1 MKRAVLL
8 RKLRKATPL
17 MWLLRLSAAL
27 LPPAG
32 VTLLAGPLLSHL
44 ELVHIA
50 LLYLL
55 GVLLV
60 AVFLGRWPGV
70 VAAIVS
76 SLAFAHVFVPPH
88 YSLAI
93 TDPSY
98 LITAVE
104 MLAVALIT
112 GHLTADLADKAEE
125 ARARESSLQS
135 LYVAASQLAAAAS
148 REDVAR
154 VVEQFLPARDGQL
167 VLFVVNAE
175 GVLEALSVA
184 PLPAGVE
191 VAAAN
196 AALQLASPAQLPHV
210 VGNCRYYAL
219 KTATGDRGVL
229 ALRPGARAGDESHEI
244 DDIDESG
251 YNSRFAT
258 LASLL
263 GVTLERVRYA
273 DMARDATLKAETEQ
287 LRSSILTALSHDIRT
302 PLTTVIGLADTLT
315 RSLRKFDPAERELL
329 LELHGQALQM
339 NWIVSNLLDMA
350 RLKAGRVCLQRE
362 WQPLEEVVG
371 SSLELMKG
379 RLAGRPLVLA
389 LEADLPLL
397 EFDAVLIERVICNL
411 IENALKF
418 APAGEIRLEAQRRDD
433 VVAISVIDQGNGIP
447 AGDEERIFEMFVQG
461 RQESTNPGV
470 GLGLAI
476 CRSIVIAHG
485 GTISAANHP
494 PQGTAVTF
502 TLPLGEP
509 PEAEEAPLG
518 ELEDL
523 R

>member
-1 MKRAVLL
+1 MKPAVLL

-125 ARARESSLQS
+125 ARARESTLQS

-154 VVEQFLPARDGQL
+154 VVELFLPARDGQL
-167 VLFVVNAE
+167 VLFVVNAA
-175 GVLEALSVA
+175 GGLEALSAA
-184 PLPAGVE
+184 PLPAGAE
-191 VAAAN
+191 VAAAS
-196 AALQLASPAQLPHV
+196 AALHIASPARQPHV

-229 ALRPGARAGDESHEI
+229 ALRPGARAGNEHDES
-244 DDIDESG
+244 DGSD

-273 DMARDATLKAETEQ
+273 DVARDATLKAETEQ

-389 LEADLPLL
+389 LEAGLPLL

-433 VVAISVIDQGNGIP
+433 FVAIAVIDQGSGIR

-518 ELEDL
+518 EEELG
-523 R
+523 

>member
-1 MKRAVLL
+1 MTKRALLL

-17 MWLLRLSAAL
+17 MWLLRLGAAL

-32 VTLLAGPLLSHL
+32 VTLFAESLLSHL

-60 AVFLGRWPGV
+60 AVFLGRWPAV

-76 SLAFAHVFVPPH
+76 SLAFAHVFVPPQ

-112 GHLTADLADKAEE
+112 GHLTADLADKAGE
-125 ARARESSLQS
+125 ARARESTLQS
-135 LYVAASQLAAAAS
+135 LYVAASQLAAAAN

-167 VLFVVNAE
+167 VLFVVNAQ
-175 GVLEALSVA
+175 GGLEALTA
-184 PLPAGVE
+184 GPLPAGIDL
-191 VAAAN
+191 AAAELALHT
-196 AALQLASPAQLPHV
+196 AAPAGAPHMIDS
-210 VGNCRYYAL
+210 CRYYAL

-229 ALRPGARAGDESHEI
+229 ALRLRSPHADESDEI
-244 DDIDESG
+244 DDIDG
-251 YNSRFAT
+251 SRFAT

-273 DMARDATLKAETEQ
+273 DVARDATLKAETEL

-389 LEADLPLL
+389 LEAGLPLL

-433 VVAISVIDQGNGIP
+433 VVAISVIDQGSGIR

-476 CRSIVIAHG
+476 CRSIVSAHG
-485 GTISAANHP
+485 GTISARNHA

-502 TLPLGEP
+502 TLPVGEP

-518 ELEDL
+518 EPEEL

>member
-175 GVLEALSVA
+175 GGLEALTA
-184 PLPAGVE
+184 GPLPAGID
-191 VAAAN
+191 VAAAD
-196 AALQLASPAQLPHV
+196 AALHATTPAAAPPAL
-210 VGNCRYYAL
+210 GNCRYYAL
-219 KTATGDRGVL
+219 KTAAGDRGVL
-229 ALRPGARAGDESHEI
+229 ALRLHSRHTDES
-244 DDIDESG
+244 DESDG
-251 YNSRFAT
+251 SRFAT

-418 APAGEIRLEAQRRDD
+418 APAGEIRLEAKRRDD

>member
-17 MWLLRLSAAL
+17 MWLLRLGAAL

-32 VTLLAGPLLSHL
+32 VTLFAESLLSHL

-76 SLAFAHVFVPPH
+76 SLAFAHVFVPPQ

-125 ARARESSLQS
+125 ARARESSLQA

-167 VLFVVNAE
+167 VLFVGNAE
-175 GVLEALSVA
+175 GGLEALTA
-184 PLPAGVE
+184 GPLPAGIDP
-191 VAAAN
+191 AAAE
-196 AALQLASPAQLPHV
+196 AALRAAAPLAP
-210 VGNCRYYAL
+210 GNCRYYAL
-219 KTATGDRGVL
+219 KTAAGERGVL
-229 ALRPGARAGDESHEI
+229 ALRLRSPQADES
-244 DDIDESG
+244 DDVDG
-251 YNSRFAT
+251 SRFAT

-371 SSLELMKG
+371 SSLELMKA
-379 RLAGRPLVLA
+379 RLAGRSLVLA
-389 LEADLPLL
+389 LEAGLPLL

-418 APAGEIRLEAQRRDD
+418 APTGEIRLEAQRRDD
-433 VVAISVIDQGNGIP
+433 VVAISVIDQGSGIR

-476 CRSIVIAHG
+476 CRSIVSAHG

-518 ELEDL
+518 EPEEL